1 MEKQLTKIDYA
12 QLLLKRLYP
21 NTTADKKTTEP
32 QAMLA
37 ISQAANKLRLREI
50 FQLKSTGSNL
60 IPSQY
65 LSVFTEETKYDEDR
79 CEVYC
84 DLPVRVLSIN
94 SKQGTNQGLYFVSFA
109 KNRSQQFIPTGANFS
124 SAFRYSA
131 AKSLEGEIAFYQ
143 EENRL
148 YFVDGVEKGEKVFM
162 RLLADAEDIGEYDY
176 FPIDGAVQQDMLAM
190 AQEILMP
197 QRQMPEDLRTD
208 NISE

>member
-1 MEKQLTKIDYA
+1 MENKFTKLDYA
-12 QLLLKRLYP
+12 QLLLKRLFP
-21 NTTADKKTTEP
+21 NTTADKKITEP

-50 FQLKSTGSNL
+50 FQIKASGSNI

-65 LSVFTEETKYDEDR
+65 LSNFTEETKYDEDR

-84 DLPVRVLSIN
+84 ELPVRTLSIN
-94 SKQGTNQGLYFVSFA
+94 SKQGMNQALYFVSFA
-109 KNRSQQFIPTGANFS
+109 KNKSQQFIPTSPNFS

-131 AKSLEGEIAFYQ
+131 ARELEGEIAFYQ

-148 YFVDGVEKGEKVFM
+148 YFVDGVEKNQKIFM

-176 FPIDGAVQQDMLAM
+176 FPIDGSIQQDMLIM